1 MKLCGGDEGKGGPL
15 MLNDSIQYV
24 GIPLYQNGGL
34 DWDSKQVKKNQPKP
48 GRVQVILGIR
58 KE

>member
-1 MKLCGGDEGKGGPL
+1 MKLCGGDEGKVEPL
-15 MLNDSIQYV
+15 VLKDSIQYI

-34 DWDSKQVKKNQPKP
+34 DWDSKQVENNQPKP